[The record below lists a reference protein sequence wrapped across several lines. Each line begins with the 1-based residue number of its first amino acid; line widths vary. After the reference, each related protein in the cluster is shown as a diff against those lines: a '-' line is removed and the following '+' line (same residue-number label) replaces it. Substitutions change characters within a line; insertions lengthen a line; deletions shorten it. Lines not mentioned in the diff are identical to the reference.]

1 MNHDLSVL
9 LPTQSLEPVYEE
21 NSNFYIFSKK
31 QFIENDYNRI
41 GKSSKLSMSIDS
53 DFEVLKIS
61 DDLHLVEKLISS

>member
-41 GKSSKLSMSIDS
+41 GKSSEIFKTSKSESIDI
-53 DFEVLKIS
+53 DNF